1 MGIIIAILVFSF
13 IIIFHELG
21 HYTLAKLN
29 GIEVEEF
36 SLGLGPT
43 IVGKEFHGTKFCINL
58 LPFGGACVMGED
70 DVDDM
75 SEGSFNSKSVWSRIS
90 VIAAGP
96 IFNFI
101 LAFILSVIMVGWI
114 GYDEP
119 VLSGVL
125 DGYSAQEAG
134 IQAGD
139 RIVEIDGD
147 RIHFWREISM
157 HNLMN
162 PGDAIEVVYERDG
175 QKYEATLI
183 PEQDEDGNYLYGFLS
198 SGKQTRANPLTAI
211 QYGAYTVEYMI
222 EYALDSLKLLFS
234 GHVGI
239 QDMSGPVGM
248 VNMMDETYQQTKSYG
263 IGTVILNFV
272 NIAVLLSA
280 NLGVMNLLPIPAL
293 DGGRLVFLFTEAIRG
308 KRIAPNKEGW
318 IHMVGLV
325 VLLGLMI
332 VVMFSDI
339 IKLF

>member
-1 MGIIIAILVFSF
+1 MGIILAILVFSF

-43 IVGKEFHGTKFCINL
+43 IIGKEFHGTKFCINA

-70 DVDDM
+70 DVDDV
-75 SEGSFNSKSVWSRIS
+75 SEGSFNSKSVWARMS

-96 IFNFI
+96 VFNFI

-119 VLSGVL
+119 VISGVL
-125 DGYSAQEAG
+125 EGYAAEEAG
-134 IQAGD
+134 FQAGD

-147 RIHFWREISM
+147 HIHFWREISM
-157 HNLMN
+157 YNLMN
-162 PGDAIEVVYERDG
+162 PGKTCEIIYERDG
-175 QKYEATLI
+175 VEYGVILTPK
-183 PEQDEDGNYLYGFLS
+183 QDENGNYLYGFTS
-198 SGKQTRANPLTAI
+198 SGVQTKANPLTAVK
-211 QYGAYTVEYMI
+211 YGYYTVEYMI
-222 EYALDSLKLLFS
+222 EYALDSLKMLFT

-248 VNMMDETYQQTKSYG
+248 VDMMDETYQETKSYG
-263 IGTVILNFV
+263 VATVLLNFI

-293 DGGRLVFLFTEAIRG
+293 DGGRLVFLVIEAVRG
-308 KRIAPNKEGW
+308 KRIAPDKEGW
-318 IHMVGLV
+318 IHMIGLV
-325 VLLGLMI
+325 LLLGLMI
-332 VVMFSDI
+332 VIMFSDI